1 MGSPRRDRTGDE
13 YGAFTV
19 LCVDPDNHRLWR
31 GRWGCC
37 GREQSVSVER
47 CGVLMRTVPHRC
59 IRCVKEGALEN
70 PEYQASKAMRDRER
84 RAAKKMEENRPT
96 ERVPVLVYDRRG
108 WPWPELG
115 KLGPLWG

>member
-1 MGSPRRDRTGDE
+1 MGNKRRDRTGDE
-13 YGAFTV
+13 YGSFTV
-19 LCVDPDNHRLWR
+19 LGEDPDNWRLWL

-59 IRCVKEGALEN
+59 IRCVKEGAMDN
-70 PEYQASKAMRDRER
+70 PEYTASRAAHERER
-84 RAAKKMEENRPT
+84 RAAKKMEQNRPS
-96 ERVPVLVYDRRG
+96 EVVLLVVYDKAG

-115 KLGPLWG
+115 RMGPRGG